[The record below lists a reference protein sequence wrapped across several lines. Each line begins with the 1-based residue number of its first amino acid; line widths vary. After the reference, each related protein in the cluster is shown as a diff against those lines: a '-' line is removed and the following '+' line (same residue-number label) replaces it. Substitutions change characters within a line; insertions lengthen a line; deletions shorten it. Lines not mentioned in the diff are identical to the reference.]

1 MKLLCS
7 YPGTTVNRE
16 GNRDLKNVYGSGSWL
31 GYLFMVRPLS
41 VFSFNVVLPS
51 FQALCLSNSA
61 RGKTTTGQIVNLLSN
76 DVSKFDDVCEISTDQ
91 DG

>member
-1 MKLLCS
+1 MFLQDKICVHNWSGLWF
-7 YPGTTVNRE
+7 
-16 GNRDLKNVYGSGSWL
+16 GN
-31 GYLFMVRPLS
+31 LFKVRPRNMLS
-41 VFSFNVVLPS
+41 INAVLPS

>member
-1 MKLLCS
+1 MELLCS

-16 GNRDLKNVYGSGSWL
+16 GNRDLKNVLLSWL

-76 DVSKFDDVCEISTDQ
+76 DVGKFDNVCEISTEL